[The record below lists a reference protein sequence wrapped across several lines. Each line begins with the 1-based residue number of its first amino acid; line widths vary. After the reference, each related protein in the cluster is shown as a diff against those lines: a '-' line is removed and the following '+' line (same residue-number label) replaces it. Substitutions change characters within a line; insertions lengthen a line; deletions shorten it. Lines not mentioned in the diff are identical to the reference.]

1 MTAKEYLSQI
11 RQMRSRLQVLQDE
24 IATIRSQ
31 AESVRGMDYDKV
43 RVQSSPD
50 MDPLATYLGQLTE
63 AEEEL
68 STELE
73 QYLAIYTQIFR
84 QIANLGMGIYADVLF
99 MRYFE
104 NKTLAE
110 IAEDLQYSH
119 DRIRHIHGVALQEFE
134 HKYLHDEK

>member
-11 RQMRSRLQVLQDE
+11 RQMRARLQVLQDE

-50 MDPLATYLGQLTE
+50 MDPLATYLGRLTE

-73 QYLAIYTQIFR
+73 QYLTVYTQIFR
-84 QIANLGMGIYADVLF
+84 QIANLGMGIYADVLYL
-99 MRYFE
+99 RYFDG
-104 NKTLAE
+104 LSLSE
-110 IAEDLQYSH
+110 IADQLGYSY
-119 DRIRHIHGVALQEFE
+119 DYTRHIHGVALQEFE
-134 HKYLHDEK
+134 HKYLDSTR

>member
-73 QYLAIYTQIFR
+73 QYLTVYTQIFR
-84 QIANLGMGIYADVLF
+84 QIANLGMGIYADVLYL
-99 MRYFE
+99 RYFDG
-104 NKTLAE
+104 LSLSE
-110 IAEDLQYSH
+110 IADQLGYSY
-119 DRIRHIHGVALQEFE
+119 DYTRHIHGVALQEFE
-134 HKYLHDEK
+134 HKYLDNTR